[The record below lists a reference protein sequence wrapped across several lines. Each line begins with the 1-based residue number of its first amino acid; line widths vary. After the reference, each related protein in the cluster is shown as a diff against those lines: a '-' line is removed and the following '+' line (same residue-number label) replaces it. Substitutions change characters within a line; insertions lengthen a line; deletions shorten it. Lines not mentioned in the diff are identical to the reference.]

1 MPGSLA
7 RSERSRAREELSCL
21 KITGVRAVAALSVA
35 NSRSQVQVTGSVL
48 GAEQLTAP
56 AAGTTGAA
64 VHDITARRQA
74 EEQIRRTAALL
85 EVAHDAIFVRDLD
98 GRITYWNAGAE
109 RTYGFSR
116 AEAVGRISHDMLRT
130 RFPEPLTSI
139 EAATTGSS
147 SWDGELTQ
155 RCADGRSIIVESRW
169 AAQRAPDGSL
179 LGFMEV
185 NRDITA
191 RRQAEEEIR
200 RTAALL
206 ELARDAIF
214 VRDLDGRITYWNAGA
229 ERTYGF
235 SRAEAVGRISHD
247 MLRTRFPEPLTSIE
261 AATTGSSSWDGELTQ
276 RCADGRSIIV
286 ESRWAAQRAPDGSL
300 LGFMEVN
307 RDITAR
313 RQAEEEIRRT
323 AALLEAARDA
333 IFVRDLDGRITYWN
347 EGAERTYGF
356 SRAEAVGRI
365 SHDMLRT
372 RFPEPLTSIEAATTG
387 SSSWDGELT
396 QRCADGRSI
405 IVESRWAAQRA
416 PDGSLLGFMEVN
428 RDVTARKETEREMRR
443 AAKKIRSLNATLEQ
457 QVRQRTIHLERANK
471 SLEAFAYSIAH
482 DLRTP
487 LRGISGFAE
496 VLVNDYGDQLDETG
510 RTYATR
516 VRAGCARMAALIDD
530 LLNLSQVTQAE
541 MNLQDVDLSAEVT
554 AICDQLA
561 ARDPGRQV
569 RVTVQDGVRVT
580 ADKSL
585 IRGVLEN
592 LLENAWKFTA
602 QRKDAVVEFATTPVD
617 EAAICCY
624 VRDNGAG
631 FDPAYT
637 GKLFQPF
644 QRLHDASE
652 FPGTGIGLASV
663 QRIIERHGGRTWA
676 EGIVD
681 GGATIY
687 FTLNAKGPHA

>member
-1 MPGSLA
+1 VPGSLA

-85 EVAHDAIFVRDLD
+85 EVAH
-98 GRITYWNAGAE
+98 
-109 RTYGFSR
+109 
-116 AEAVGRISHDMLRT
+116 
-130 RFPEPLTSI
+130 
-139 EAATTGSS
+139 
-147 SWDGELTQ
+147 
-155 RCADGRSIIVESRW
+155 
-169 AAQRAPDGSL
+169 
-179 LGFMEV
+179 
-185 NRDITA
+185 
-191 RRQAEEEIR
+191 
-200 RTAALL
+200 
-206 ELARDAIF
+206 DAIF

-602 QRKDAVVEFATTPVD
+602 QRKDTVVEFATTPVD

-676 EGIVD
+676 EGIID

>member
-1 MPGSLA
+1 VPGSLA

-56 AAGTTGAA
+56 AGGTTGAA

-85 EVAHDAIFVRDLD
+85 EVAH
-98 GRITYWNAGAE
+98 
-109 RTYGFSR
+109 
-116 AEAVGRISHDMLRT
+116 
-130 RFPEPLTSI
+130 
-139 EAATTGSS
+139 
-147 SWDGELTQ
+147 
-155 RCADGRSIIVESRW
+155 
-169 AAQRAPDGSL
+169 
-179 LGFMEV
+179 
-185 NRDITA
+185 
-191 RRQAEEEIR
+191 
-200 RTAALL
+200 
-206 ELARDAIF
+206 DAIF

-428 RDVTARKETEREMRR
+428 RDITARKETEREMRR

-541 MNLQDVDLSAEVT
+541 MNLQEVDLSAEVT

-676 EGIVD
+676 EGIID

>member
-1 MPGSLA
+1 VPGSLA

-98 GRITYWNAGAE
+98 GRITYWNA
-109 RTYGFSR
+109 
-116 AEAVGRISHDMLRT
+116 
-130 RFPEPLTSI
+130 
-139 EAATTGSS
+139 
-147 SWDGELTQ
+147 
-155 RCADGRSIIVESRW
+155 
-169 AAQRAPDGSL
+169 
-179 LGFMEV
+179 
-185 NRDITA
+185 
-191 RRQAEEEIR
+191 
-200 RTAALL
+200 
-206 ELARDAIF
+206 
-214 VRDLDGRITYWNAGA
+214 
-229 ERTYGF
+229 
-235 SRAEAVGRISHD
+235 
-247 MLRTRFPEPLTSIE
+247 
-261 AATTGSSSWDGELTQ
+261 
-276 RCADGRSIIV
+276 
-286 ESRWAAQRAPDGSL
+286 
-300 LGFMEVN
+300 
-307 RDITAR
+307 
-313 RQAEEEIRRT
+313 
-323 AALLEAARDA
+323 
-333 IFVRDLDGRITYWN
+333 
-347 EGAERTYGF
+347 GAERTYGF

-561 ARDPGRQV
+561 ARDRGRQV

>member
-1 MPGSLA
+1 VPGSLA

-74 EEQIRRTAALL
+74 EE
-85 EVAHDAIFVRDLD
+85 
-98 GRITYWNAGAE
+98 
-109 RTYGFSR
+109 
-116 AEAVGRISHDMLRT
+116 
-130 RFPEPLTSI
+130 
-139 EAATTGSS
+139 
-147 SWDGELTQ
+147 
-155 RCADGRSIIVESRW
+155 
-169 AAQRAPDGSL
+169 
-179 LGFMEV
+179 
-185 NRDITA
+185 
-191 RRQAEEEIR
+191 EIR

-214 VRDLDGRITYWNAGA
+214 VRDLDGRITYWNEGA

-676 EGIVD
+676 EGIID